1 MSALGP
7 IASFFYTRAMS
18 FLPPTATINRL
29 IATARL
35 DQPNQPGRMVM
46 CRMPG
51 KAARSGCSTSVW
63 VRGMQAIVG
72 TAHRP
77 CWKGKMRK
85 YSRWFGVHLGYANVS
100 GRNLRRGRFRFLN
113 ASPRDSTLLPSRL
126 SIGSLRIPVF
136 PAPLDFL
143 TCRSF
148 ATISSALCLPFRLK
162 AILQEDRLQ
171 RGRPTSPQSRVR
183 SASP

>member
-1 MSALGP
+1 
-7 IASFFYTRAMS
+7 
-18 FLPPTATINRL
+18 
-29 IATARL
+29 
-35 DQPNQPGRMVM
+35 
-46 CRMPG
+46 MPG
-51 KAARSGCSTSVW
+51 KAVRSGCSTSVW

-72 TAHRP
+72 TAHQP

-136 PAPLDFL
+136 PAPLDFQL
-143 TCRSF
+143 AAASRQSLPPCVSHSGSKPYFRRTAFKGADRHLHNPASGAPALKRLRGVKTGDITP
-148 ATISSALCLPFRLK
+148 ATHGVVRHCLASS
-162 AILQEDRLQ
+162 
-171 RGRPTSPQSRVR
+171 RGAP
-183 SASP
+183 AC